1 MQCIGATT
9 VEEYRR
15 YVEKDA
21 ALERRFQPIKVEEPT
36 PEQTVGI
43 LTGLCSTYE
52 EHHEVHSPL
61 TSEKPPSGREA
72 Q

>member
-1 MQCIGATT
+1 MAAAISALARAMLQSKK
-9 VEEYRR
+9 
-15 YVEKDA
+15 KDA